1 LDSTNPA
8 PHNNDPADQPGELGR
23 IVHLLRRLR
32 LMLSTM
38 SAQIGA
44 SALIGMSLFILI
56 TPLQTFF
63 MKVGSSL
70 QISHRLLMAADT
82 VCTMQTSFKV
92 RQNSMVS
99 IDVVEA

>member
-1 LDSTNPA
+1 MILLINQVSWAYDSPSA
-8 PHNNDPADQPGELGR
+8 AAAH
-23 IVHLLRRLR
+23 
-32 LMLSTM
+32 LSTM

-70 QISHRLLMAADT
+70 QISHRLLMAADA
-82 VCTMQTSFKV
+82 VWYHADVFQGPSEFDGED
-92 RQNSMVS
+92 
-99 IDVVEA
+99 DVVEA